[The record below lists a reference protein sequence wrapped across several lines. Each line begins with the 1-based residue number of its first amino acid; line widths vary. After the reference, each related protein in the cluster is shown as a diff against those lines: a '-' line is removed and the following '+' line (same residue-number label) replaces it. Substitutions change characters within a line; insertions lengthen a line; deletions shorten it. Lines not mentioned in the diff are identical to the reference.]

1 MKIRGEMLSVVFGAM
16 AIGLVACGGG
26 APDAKVPDG
35 ASVAGGPAAAEPK
48 ASGPNDLG
56 DLEYKR
62 MQDNIKEGFPKFK
75 ARFKELCGTDV
86 DLDVDWASLGR
97 DKATLETFWGNYGM
111 ERLVSSFE
119 SVCHDKSGKDAV
131 QKKVK
136 KIRAVNVK
144 DAAKVKITISGGTM
158 TGELNWSG
166 SSPGMNENEIGA
178 AITKQ
183 L

>member
-1 MKIRGEMLSVVFGAM
+1 MKMNMLVVGVMGA
-16 AIGLVACGGG
+16 ALVACGGG
-26 APDAKVPDG
+26 GLPDVKAPDVPG
-35 ASVAGGPAAAEPK
+35 SNPAAAEPK

-62 MQDNIKEGFPKFK
+62 MTDNIKENFPKYK
-75 ARFKELCGTDV
+75 ARFKELCGSDV
-86 DLDVDWASLGR
+86 ELEVDWNSLGR
-97 DKATLETFWGNYGM
+97 EKATLETFWSNYGM
-111 ERLVSSFE
+111 ERLVVSFE
-119 SVCHDKSGKDAV
+119 SVCKDKSGKEAV

-144 DAAKVKITISGGTM
+144 DAKNAKITISGGTM
-158 TGELNWSG
+158 TGELGWSTG
-166 SSPGMNENEIGA
+166 SPGMNENDIAG